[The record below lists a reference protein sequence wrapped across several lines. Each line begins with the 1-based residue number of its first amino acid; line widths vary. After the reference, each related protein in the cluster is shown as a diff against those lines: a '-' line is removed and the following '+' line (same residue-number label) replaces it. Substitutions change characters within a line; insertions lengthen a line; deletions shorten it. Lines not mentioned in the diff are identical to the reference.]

1 LTLTSRGQHSALPYL
16 RIPDCLFD
24 TKTTPSRTGT
34 RTSSGLLNSKNTDL
48 TKQIPLQNNSDII
61 SWGKANEG
69 LKKAEKELTAES
81 YVRYLRMYARRF
93 GLDSAMKLG
102 CSVVK
107 VSRLSAQKAVCDKGE
122 GQGGGEGEGGDV
134 GGNKGVTPP
143 LTDLWEIQYSYI
155 NNTGIRELAVIYSKF
170 VVVACGKAQIPITDK
185 GLTKALEGFSG
196 QTVYAKDVKDI
207 EGTWISDSAI
217 ISF

>member
-1 LTLTSRGQHSALPYL
+1 MTLTSRGQHSALPYL

-34 RTSSGLLNSKNTDL
+34 RTDSGLLNSKNTDL
-48 TKQIPLQNNSDII
+48 KKQIPLQNKSDIV

-107 VSRLSAQKAVCDKGE
+107 VSRVSAQKAVSGKGE
-122 GQGGGEGEGGDV
+122 GGGEDV
-134 GGNKGVTPP
+134 GGNKGGTPP

-155 NNTGIRELAVIYSKF
+155 NNTGIRELAVLYSKY

-207 EGTWISDSAI
+207 EGTWISNSAI

>member
-1 LTLTSRGQHSALPYL
+1 MTLTSRGQHSALPYL

-48 TKQIPLQNNSDII
+48 KNQVPLQYKSDIV

-69 LKKAEKELTAES
+69 LNKAEKELTAES

-107 VSRLSAQKAVCDKGE
+107 VSRMSAQKAVCGKGE
-122 GQGGGEGEGGDV
+122 GGGEDV
-134 GGNKGVTPP
+134 GGNKGGTPP

-155 NNTGIRELAVIYSKF
+155 NDTGIRELAVLYSKY

>member
-1 LTLTSRGQHSALPYL
+1 MTLTSRGQHSALPYL

-48 TKQIPLQNNSDII
+48 KNQVPLQNKSDIV
-61 SWGKANEG
+61 SWGKANEE

-107 VSRLSAQKAVCDKGE
+107 VSPMSAQRAVCGKSE
-122 GQGGGEGEGGDV
+122 GGGEDV
-134 GGNKGVTPP
+134 GGNKGGTPP

-155 NNTGIRELAVIYSKF
+155 NNTGIRELAVFYSKY

>member
-1 LTLTSRGQHSALPYL
+1 MTLTSRGQHSALPYL

-48 TKQIPLQNNSDII
+48 KNQVPLQNKSDIV

-69 LKKAEKELTAES
+69 LNKTEKELTAES

-107 VSRLSAQKAVCDKGE
+107 VSRMSAQRAVCGKGE
-122 GQGGGEGEGGDV
+122 GGGEDV
-134 GGNKGVTPP
+134 GGNKGGTPP

-155 NNTGIRELAVIYSKF
+155 NNTGIRELAVLYSKY